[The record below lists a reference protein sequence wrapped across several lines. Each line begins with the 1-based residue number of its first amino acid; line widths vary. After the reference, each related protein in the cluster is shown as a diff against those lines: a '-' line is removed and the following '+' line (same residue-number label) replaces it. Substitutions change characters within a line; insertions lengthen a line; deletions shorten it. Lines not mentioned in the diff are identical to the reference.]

1 MAEHRH
7 LLVFRFSSLGDVAMT
22 VPVIKLLLKQHPAL
36 EVTVVSTQFV
46 QPLFNEIERLH
57 FYAADLKGRHKGLA
71 GLFRLYRELKSL
83 HRFDA
88 IADLHNVLR
97 TKILRSFFSF
107 SGKPIVA
114 IDKGRKEKK
123 ELTRQH
129 NKKLRPLKSAFQ
141 RYADV
146 FELLDL
152 PVQLKTEG
160 GISKKFV
167 TDLSNLK
174 YEGYSLIG
182 MAPFA
187 LHIEKIYPAEKMRE
201 VIRLVSQHSKF
212 KIFLFGGKDE
222 ATVLEQWQKEIPN
235 VEAMAGKMSF
245 EKELQ
250 LMSQLDLM
258 LSMDSANMHLASL
271 YGVPVI
277 SIWGGTHPYL
287 GFYGWGQ
294 SLENAIQVD
303 LECRPSSVF
312 GNKPCPRGDMACMN
326 LISPIVIYEK
336 VIQQL
341 NYNGYEIP
349 HHTV

>member
-1 MAEHRH
+1 MAEHHH
-7 LLVFRFSSLGDVAMT
+7 LLVFRLSSLGDVAMT
-22 VPVIKLLLKQHPAL
+22 VPVIKLLLQQHPNL
-36 EVTVVSTQFV
+36 QVTLVSTPFV

-57 FYAADLKGRHKGLA
+57 FYAADLQGRHQGVTGLQ
-71 GLFRLYRELKSL
+71 RLYKELKKNYS
-83 HRFDA
+83 FDA
-88 IADLHNVLR
+88 IADLHNILR

-107 SGKPIVA
+107 SGKPIAV

-129 NKKLRPLKSAFQ
+129 NKKLRPLKTTFQ

-146 FELLDL
+146 FALLGF
-152 PVQLKTEG
+152 PVQLEKEQGSVKRYINTF
-160 GISKKFV
+160 SKPEQDEYF
-167 TDLSNLK
+167 
-174 YEGYSLIG
+174 LIG
-182 MAPFA
+182 IAPFA
-187 LHIEKIYPAEKMRE
+187 LHPEKMYPVEKMKE
-201 VIRLVSQHSKF
+201 VLRLISRHSKL
-212 KIFLFGGKDE
+212 KIFLFSGRND
-222 ATVLEQWQKEIPN
+222 AIVLEQWQKTFSN
-235 VEAMAGKMSF
+235 VESMAGKMSF

-250 LMSQLDLM
+250 LISQLDLM
-258 LSMDSANMHLASL
+258 VSMDSANMHLASL

-294 SLENAIQVD
+294 SLENAVQVE

-312 GNKPCPRGDMACMN
+312 GNKTCPRGDLACMN

-341 NYNGYEIP
+341 NL
-349 HHTV
+349 